1 MNVILAA
8 ALVPLAY
15 AGGIDSFLEEYDRQM
30 WYLGEDLVPGDYFVY
45 DVCDAVHFRDGSCY
59 AIRLDFYAELLS
71 PAGDTWVVQAE
82 ITDGSSHDT
91 TYHIFLIDS
100 DTMEIRTDHAG
111 SAHARSV
118 ENTVFYLSQFASPYS
133 EKNIGVGSVWGEVP
147 SSLGAAE
154 LHVAS
159 HDTAHVG
166 DDILDV
172 SILEYWVFR
181 SSVFAVSESLGFPV
195 SASVY
200 DPRATLDD
208 PSLAFAFTLSEF
220 SSGRGQ

>member
-1 MNVILAA
+1 MNPLLVITLIH
-8 ALVPLAY
+8 LAY
-15 AGGIDSFLEEYDRQM
+15 AGGIDAFLEEYDRQT

-82 ITDGSSHDT
+82 ITDGGHNT
-91 TYHIFLIDS
+91 AHHIFLIDS
-100 DTMEIRTDHAG
+100 DTMRIRTDHVG

-118 ENTVFYLSQFASPYS
+118 ENTIFYLSQFAPPYGQKS
-133 EKNIGVGSVWGEVP
+133 LGVGSVWGEVP

>member
-1 MNVILAA
+1 MNPLLIIA
-8 ALVPLAY
+8 ALVPFAY
-15 AGGIDSFLEEYDRQM
+15 AGGIDAFLEEHDRQTWHM
-30 WYLGEDLVPGDYFVY
+30 GEDLVPGDYFVY
-45 DVCDAVHFRDGSCY
+45 DVCDAVQFRDGSCY
-59 AIRLDFYAELLS
+59 TIRLDFYAELLS

-82 ITDGSSHDT
+82 ITDGGHDT
-91 TYHIFLIDS
+91 AHHIFLIDS

-118 ENTVFYLSQFASPYS
+118 EGTVFYLSQFAPPYGQR
-133 EKNIGVGSVWGEVP
+133 NLGVGSVWGEVP

-159 HDTAHVG
+159 HDTVHVG

-172 SILEYWVFR
+172 SVLEYWVFR
-181 SSVFAVSESLGFPV
+181 PSAFAVSESLGLPV
-195 SASVY
+195 SASAY
-200 DPRATLDD
+200 NPRATLDD

-220 SSGRGQ
+220 SSGRRQ

>member
-1 MNVILAA
+1 MLAA
-8 ALVPLAY
+8 ALVYIAY
-15 AGGIDSFLEEYDRQM
+15 AGGIDSFLEEHDRQT
-30 WYLGEDLVPGDYFVY
+30 WHVGEDLVPGDYFVY
-45 DVCDAVHFRDGSCY
+45 DVCDAVHFRDGGSCY

-82 ITDGSSHDT
+82 ITDGSSSHDT
-91 TYHIFLIDS
+91 THHIFLIDS
-100 DTMEIRTDHAG
+100 DTMRISTDHAG

-118 ENTVFYLSQFASPYS
+118 ENTVFYLSQFAPSYG

-147 SSLGAAE
+147 SSLGSSE

-181 SSVFAVSESLGFPV
+181 SSSFAVSESLGLPV